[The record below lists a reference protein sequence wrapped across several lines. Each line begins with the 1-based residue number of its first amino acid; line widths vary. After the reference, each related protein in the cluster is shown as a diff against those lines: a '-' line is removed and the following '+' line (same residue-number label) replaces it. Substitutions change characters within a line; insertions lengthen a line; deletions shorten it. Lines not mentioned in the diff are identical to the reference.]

1 MKEEREEKELTSY
14 PPTPTGLTIFWLEV
28 LERAHGGDE
37 PAISSKLRSLKLS
50 PEHMAEL
57 FGPSQGARVYAEYER
72 AFEAFAEQAPT
83 DLAQKIRERRYD
95 DVEIIELSEQRPDQ
109 LLANDKKTLA
119 AVRTNTQLFNVRLKR
134 SEEDGGIRIDT
145 FAYLEGGWRAALK
158 IGRLL

>member
-1 MKEEREEKELTSY
+1 MPEEQEEKALTSY
-14 PPTPTGLTIFWLEV
+14 PPTPTGLAIYWLEV

-37 PAISSKLRSLKLS
+37 PAISERLRALKLS
-50 PEHMAEL
+50 QDHMSEL
-57 FGPSQGARVYAEYER
+57 FGPVAGARVYAEYER

-109 LLANDKKTLA
+109 LLANDRKTLA
-119 AVRTNTQLFNVRLKR
+119 ALRTNAQLFNVRLKR

-145 FAYLEGGWRAALK
+145 FAYLEGAWRAALK